1 VCRSAGLTL
10 KPLGSSPYEK
20 DKSLDHLYLRNT
32 LITSKNNLIDSRS
45 KLRGIKS
52 SFFDMSDD
60 LFYRISLIGFLVV
73 FSSMVFFLT
82 KYREKKVNNISQI
95 SITEQ
100 I

>member
-1 VCRSAGLTL
+1 
-10 KPLGSSPYEK
+10 
-20 DKSLDHLYLRNT
+20 
-32 LITSKNNLIDSRS
+32 
-45 KLRGIKS
+45 
-52 SFFDMSDD
+52 MSDD

-100 I
+100 ITFLKH